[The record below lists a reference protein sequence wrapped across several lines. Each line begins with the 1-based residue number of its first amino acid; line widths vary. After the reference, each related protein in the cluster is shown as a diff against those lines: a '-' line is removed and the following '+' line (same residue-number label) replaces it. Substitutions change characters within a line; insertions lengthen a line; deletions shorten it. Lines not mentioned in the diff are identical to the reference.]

1 MIDKVSRSASRD
13 ETRPILTGILLA
25 LAGFAFL
32 YPGFDGT
39 LRGLL
44 TAFFWGYASDFSA
57 EAITQAAKQK

>member
-1 MIDKVSRSASRD
+1 VAIAV
-13 ETRPILTGILLA
+13 LLS

-57 EAITQAAKQK
+57 EAITQAARQR